1 MEIHVIGGLLIPPLF
16 LVFTGLA
23 RTLVRKTGLLSNF
36 YLGIEM
42 TLAALATVIT
52 NIVVGA
58 HVIENPKCSDVPLS
72 WQMMFNTSMFF
83 ATAVGCL
90 LLVLTLHQK
99 FEVLPEE
106 EGNSRMWRGILL
118 GGVSNVLGMGLFA
131 AFIYLKLGGQ
141 L

>member
-1 MEIHVIGGLLIPPLF
+1 MDKHVVWGLLIPLLF
-16 LVFTGLA
+16 LAFTGLA
-23 RTLVRKTGLLSNF
+23 RTLVRKAGLLSNF

-42 TLAALATVIT
+42 TLAAIATGIT

-58 HVIENPKCSDVPLS
+58 HVIENPQCSDVPLS
-72 WQMMFNTSMFF
+72 WQIMFNTSIFF
-83 ATAVGCL
+83 TTAVGCL
-90 LLVLTLHQK
+90 LLILTLHQK

-106 EGNSRMWRGILL
+106 AGNSRMWRGILL
-118 GGVSNVLGMGLFA
+118 GGVSNVLGTGLFA